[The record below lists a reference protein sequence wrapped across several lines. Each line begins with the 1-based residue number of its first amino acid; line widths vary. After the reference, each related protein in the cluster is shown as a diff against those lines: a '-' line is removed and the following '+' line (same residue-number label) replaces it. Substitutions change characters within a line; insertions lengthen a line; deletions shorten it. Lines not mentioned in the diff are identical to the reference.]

1 MGEWLQMKHWRMWLV
16 LGSIGFLGLYAS
28 DFYFTRWVHYKM
40 SYQSQVEGTVRQ
52 MVKASCLQE

>member
-1 MGEWLQMKHWRMWLV
+1 MKHWRLWLGV
-16 LGSIGFLGLYAS
+16 GAVAFMIVYAG
-28 DFYFTRWVHYKM
+28 DFYFTRWVHYKL

>member
-1 MGEWLQMKHWRMWLV
+1 MGERIQMKHWRLWLGV
-16 LGSIGFLGLYAS
+16 GAVAFMIVYAG
-28 DFYFTRWVHYKM
+28 DFYFTRWVHYKL